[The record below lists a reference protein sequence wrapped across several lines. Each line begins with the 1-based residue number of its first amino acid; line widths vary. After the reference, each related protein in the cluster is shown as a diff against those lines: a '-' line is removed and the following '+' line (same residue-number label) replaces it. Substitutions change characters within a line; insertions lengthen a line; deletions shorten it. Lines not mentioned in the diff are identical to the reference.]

1 MFQHYYTK
9 KGATFAYETLQ
20 SITWYDSRLIEP
32 NVRNEKK
39 RFTYLELMEAEKG
52 HEIIRG
58 SHIKTDYEPVR
69 FYTNACLKSQKL
81 NNISVLSLYAAI
93 NVKIFMSCKYTTH
106 LVIKQ

>member
-1 MFQHYYTK
+1 MFQHYYTE

-58 SHIKTDYEPVR
+58 SHIKLI
-69 FYTNACLKSQKL
+69 TNQ
-81 NNISVLSLYAAI
+81 
-93 NVKIFMSCKYTTH
+93 
-106 LVIKQ
+106 